1 MSARRLAFVALA
13 LPVAAHAHEAN
24 ETGWTLDPWISAPLV
39 LAAVLYGIGAARLLA
54 RSSSPRVH
62 RTRALWFAAGWLS
75 LAGALVSPLHE
86 AGERS
91 FAAHMLEHE
100 ILMLVAAP
108 LLVLARPLGTF
119 AWALPRAATSAIGSL
134 SRGRTFATFWST
146 LTAPVPAT
154 ILQTLALWLW
164 HAPPLFELALA
175 RPGWHV
181 VQHLSFLVTALLFWT
196 GVLDEHRL
204 RKRPGVAIACL
215 FATVLTGGALGAL
228 MALSSSPW
236 YAAYAALGL
245 TPEGL
250 TPTEDQQL
258 AGLLMWI
265 PGGLVHTGAA
275 LTIAL
280 RLLRAGHR
288 QPGSGAPVATRS
300 YRGA

>member
-1 MSARRLAFVALA
+1 MSGRPVALA
-13 LPVAAHAHEAN
+13 ALLLPAAASAHEA
-24 ETGWTLDPWISAPLV
+24 TDAGWTFDPWIVVPLV
-39 LAAVLYGIGAARLLA
+39 LAASLYALGASRILA
-54 RSSSPRVH
+54 RSSIARVH
-62 RTRALWFAAGWLS
+62 RRRALWFAAGWLS

-108 LLVLARPLGTF
+108 MLVLARPLGTF
-119 AWALPRAATSAIGSL
+119 AWALPRAAASAVGSL
-134 SRGRTFATFWST
+134 SRGRTFSTIWSA

-154 ILQTLALWLW
+154 LMQSAALWLW

-181 VQHLSFLVTALLFWT
+181 VQHLSFFASALAFWT

-204 RKRPGVAIACL
+204 QKRPGVAIACL
-215 FATVLTGGALGAL
+215 FATALTTGALGAL
-228 MALSSSPW
+228 MALSASPW
-236 YAAYAALGL
+236 YAAYRALGL

-250 TPTEDQQL
+250 TPAEDQEL

-265 PGGLVHTGAA
+265 PGGLVHTAAA
-275 LTIAL
+275 LLIAF
-280 RLLRAGHR
+280 RLLSASRAR
-288 QPGSGAPVATRS
+288 PGSGVPVATRS